1 MENYLYFA
9 EAVVETG
16 DDGASEAL
24 CVPSSS
30 FIGADP
36 INATTTEFLFKDA
49 MGGGDNVHKVKF
61 AHTSGK
67 NKEVMR
73 AVMACINAN
82 PQKGQFIRV
91 FDGETGTATTKD
103 QFINPNLRG
112 LGVSTVTIVEE
123 SGGSGSIIGTSGG
136 TTLSTSYGAGA
147 ISTGSG
153 AAGAPQYARSYMGDV
168 IITTIKVDLM
178 GLTVKGGNAGDAI
191 GVGTSP
197 AYIYKNVV
205 SENGVIFKA
214 TLACLETGTAASGTI
229 TTDINLAW
237 NSAATI
243 DYDEAAGTGSE
254 INAGATTVGS
264 IVDSDALTS
273 SLAITANHYA
283 YLTEGDTTA
292 SDGTYATGQ
301 YLITLYGSKLATA

>member
-16 DDGASEAL
+16 DDGSSEAL

-36 INATTTEFLFKDA
+36 ITATVTEFRFKDA
-49 MGGGDNVHKVKF
+49 MGDGKHRVKMT
-61 AHTSGK
+61 HTSGK
-67 NKEVMR
+67 NKECMR
-73 AVMACINAN
+73 AVMACVNAN
-82 PQKGQFIRV
+82 PQQGQFIRV
-91 FDGETGTATTKD
+91 YDAETGTATTKD
-103 QFINPNLRG
+103 SFINEALRS
-112 LGVSTVTIVEE
+112 LEISSIAIIEE
-123 SGGSGSIIGTSGG
+123 SGGAGTIVGTSGG

-147 ISTGSG
+147 ISTGTG
-153 AAGAPQYARSYMGDV
+153 AAGAPQYSRTTVGDI

-191 GVGTSP
+191 GVGTNP

-205 SENGVIFKA
+205 AENGVIFKQEI
-214 TLACLETGTAASGTI
+214 ACLELPTAASGTI

-243 DYDEAAGTGSE
+243 DYDEAVGTGAE
-254 INAGATTVGS
+254 INTGGLVAGQV
-264 IVDSDALTS
+264 VSDETA
-273 SLAITANHYA
+273 AITANHYA
-283 YLTEGDTTA
+283 YLTEGDTAA
-292 SDGTYATGQ
+292 SDGVHSAGQ
-301 YLITLYGSKLATA
+301 ILITLYGAKLATE